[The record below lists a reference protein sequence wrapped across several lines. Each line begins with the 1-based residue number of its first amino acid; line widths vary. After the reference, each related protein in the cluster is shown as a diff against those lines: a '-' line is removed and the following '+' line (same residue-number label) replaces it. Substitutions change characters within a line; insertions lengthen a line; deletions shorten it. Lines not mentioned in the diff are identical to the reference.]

1 MTEKEYYIFL
11 GIGLLLSVFIVG
23 VGIGSLITGL
33 RYDAEIRA
41 DQLDLQAQVDG
52 VVKDKAVID
61 SLAKKLIFH
70 IEQLEL
76 ERERLHRLQI
86 ELSKGE
92 KNVKN

>member
-1 MTEKEYYIFL
+1 MTDKEHRIFW
-11 GIGLLLSVFIVG
+11 GVVLLLSAFIFG
-23 VGIGSLITGL
+23 VGIGGLITGL

-41 DQLDLQAQVDG
+41 DQLDLQVQVDG
-52 VVKDKAVID
+52 VAKDKAVID

-76 ERERLHRLQI
+76 EREDLRRLQI

-92 KNVKN
+92 AK